1 MSITNEFSGRAQAT
15 STQLRMGY
23 NLQHPKIANDIT
35 ELIGR
40 TPLLR
45 LKKVTEGSQ
54 AEIIVKLESMEPC
67 NSVKDRIA
75 YSMIA
80 EAEKR

>member
-1 MSITNEFSGRAQAT
+1 MLTRGWVGGLPVRHAASIS
-15 STQLRMGY
+15 MGY

-45 LKKVTEGSQ
+45 LSKV
-54 AEIIVKLESMEPC
+54 
-67 NSVKDRIA
+67 
-75 YSMIA
+75 
-80 EAEKR
+80 